1 MIPECSIQHISIL
14 AQICCYL
21 SQSTVSTLLAQG
33 NECTVRQRMAHP
45 PSPIF
50 QTPGSPPQIPLRLS
64 QGHPF
69 HSLLH
74 CVLIV
79 LVGVFVFR
87 FFVSVGSIGVYCYN
101 LKERPNCKIGLGIY
115 LTFTP
120 TIRQGWYQVQMSHF
134 IYSKLK
140 T

>member
-1 MIPECSIQHISIL
+1 MSI
-14 AQICCYL
+14 
-21 SQSTVSTLLAQG
+21 LLAQG
-33 NECTVRQRMAHP
+33 NEGTARRRMAHP
-45 PSPIF
+45 QSPIF
-50 QTPGSPPQIPLRLS
+50 WFARLLDSFTAIPS
-64 QGHPF
+64 IH
-69 HSLLH
+69 LH

-79 LVGVFVFR
+79 LVGVFVCR

-120 TIRQGWYQVQMSHF
+120 TFQQGWYQVQMSYF
-134 IYSKLK
+134 IYLKLK